1 MKKISFLL
9 VAVVSVFLL
18 GGVVTVSA
26 ATSAPKEFISPDQFQ
41 ALPAELQQ
49 PQSFSTGKIFE
60 ITKEGEEDIFGMK
73 QKFQNVKLQLTSGKE
88 SGKEI
93 SLKHGGTVA
102 LDASQLVH
110 VGQTVVIAK
119 TGEGSYF
126 IADRYRL
133 PYMMLALLL
142 FVLVVLYFARV
153 KGAMSLVAL
162 VLSFTILIG
171 FIVPFIVK
179 GYSPLIVTLIG
190 SFLIAVVGMLISHGF
205 TRRTMVAVISTLATL
220 AIAIGLSVLFVE
232 LVQLFGAGSEETA
245 YLKLDLTLHINLKGL
260 LLSGIIIGTLGVLD
274 DVTMT
279 QVASV
284 DELVKANNTLSRSEL
299 YRRGLSIGK
308 EHIASVVNTL
318 VLAYAGASMPLFLLF
333 TRESTQPLWATL
345 NSEFIAQEFVMTF
358 IGSVALVLGVPIST
372 YLAAKYLSKK
382 QHG

>member
-1 MKKISFLL
+1 MKKKSFLL
-9 VAVVSVFLL
+9 VSVISILL
-18 GGVVTVSA
+18 FGSVITTHA
-26 ATSAPKEFISPDQFQ
+26 AASQKEFISPDQFQ
-41 ALPAELQQ
+41 SLPAELQQ
-49 PQSFSTGKIFE
+49 PQSFSTGTILE
-60 ITKEGEEDIFGMK
+60 ITKEGEEDIVGTK
-73 QKFQNVKLQLTSGKE
+73 QKFQNVKLRIASGKE

-93 SLKHGGTVA
+93 SLKHGGAVS
-102 LDASQLVH
+102 LDDGQLVH
-110 VGQTVVIAK
+110 VGQTVVVAK
-119 TGEGSYF
+119 TGENSYF

-142 FVLVVLYFARV
+142 FIFVVLYFARM
-153 KGAMSLVAL
+153 KGMTSLIAL
-162 VLSFTILIG
+162 VLSIAILVG

-179 GYSPLIVTLIG
+179 GYSPLLVTLIG
-190 SFLIAVVGMLISHGF
+190 SFLIAVLGMLISHGF
-205 TRRTMVAVISTLATL
+205 TRRTVVAVVSTLATL

-245 YLKLDLTLHINLKGL
+245 YLKLDPNLHINLKGL

-284 DELVKANNTLSRSEL
+284 DELVKANNTLSRHEL
-299 YRRGLSIGK
+299 YERGLSIGK

-333 TRESTQPLWATL
+333 TLGSAQPLWATL
-345 NSEFIAQEFVMTF
+345 NSEFIAQEFIMTL
-358 IGSVALVLGVPIST
+358 IGSIALVLGVPIST

-382 QHG
+382 QHV